1 LAGLAGTGH
10 TTANRRLYAAGDR
23 GLAAHEY
30 QHGETLFRAVSNDGE
45 CGSDGSETSDKQPG
59 SGRVSDFGRAGEDPA
74 RWDAARTRELV
85 CGADWPRCQ
94 PHDDPSGVETNGVY
108 SKKETVGARERSVV
122 ERVLFA
128 DQQQTLPAQRVV
140 VVDESSTHREMYRLY
155 ARALRGERAYA
166 SQARNYGTN
175 VSVLASLRLDGFTT
189 GMAIEGSVNTAIFET
204 YVTQL
209 LVPTLRPG
217 DIVLLDNLSCHKTT
231 AVREAIEAVGAT
243 LLFLPAYSPDFSP
256 IEFAFSKVKAW
267 LRKVSAH
274 TLDAL
279 IDALAHALNRISA
292 RDALA
297 YFIAAGFT
305 EIP

>member
-1 LAGLAGTGH
+1 M
-10 TTANRRLYAAGDR
+10 
-23 GLAAHEY
+23 
-30 QHGETLFRAVSNDGE
+30 
-45 CGSDGSETSDKQPG
+45 
-59 SGRVSDFGRAGEDPA
+59 
-74 RWDAARTRELV
+74 
-85 CGADWPRCQ
+85 
-94 PHDDPSGVETNGVY
+94 
-108 SKKETVGARERSVV
+108 GARERSVV